1 VTPQEKAPCARQ
13 LVEVV
18 NVRGLHARAAARFV
32 KLAESFDA
40 DIQVCHAHRTVP
52 GTSLMG
58 LLLLGARRGTFLEII
73 CMGADAHEALQALVC
88 LVQNKFTEEI

>member
-1 VTPQEKAPCARQ
+1 MTPQEEVSCVRQ
-13 LVEVV
+13 IVEVV

-32 KLAESFDA
+32 KLAESFNA

-58 LLLLGARRGTFLEII
+58 LLLLGARQGTFLEIV
-73 CMGADAHEALQALVC
+73 CTGAGADEALKALVS
-88 LVQNKFTEEI
+88 LVQNKFTEEF